1 MAVLSVWLRVGA
13 LVVGLL
19 SVVAGCA
26 GPEQPTDSCTPETG
40 GAPFPCYKAQWELYQ
55 KQDRLYTEAETVYR
69 KFIAEEERI
78 FRIGGVTKLTPVL
91 EETTTGNFQK
101 YRLKRY
107 LDMGKTRTHLT
118 GGTFVVAWIKR
129 KPAALEPGSAVAL
142 DICVEGSAATF
153 QARGQADWAAA
164 NTRDTFQFVKER
176 DLLKISSALGESVES
191 C

>member
-1 MAVLSVWLRVGA
+1 MITLMPRMLTILATIT
-13 LVVGLL
+13 LL
-19 SVVAGCA
+19 FTGCT
-26 GPEQPTDSCTPETG
+26 GPEQPTYSCTPETG